1 MAAKYNVCV
10 IGASSLLGETLLE
23 ILEARTFPIDTLSV
37 VDRAEQVGE
46 NVTFRGEDHP
56 VQDIDVFD
64 FSVCH
69 FAFFCVDR
77 VLAEEYVPKAAE
89 AGAVV
94 IDDSEAFRRDPDVP
108 LVVPEVNEMDLAA
121 YESRRIIA
129 NPNSCAIIMALALK
143 PINDAVGLSRVNA
156 VTIQSVS
163 GAGRAAVD
171 ELAQQS
177 IGLFNHKPM
186 ESNVFPKQIAFN
198 LLPQIGALDEAG
210 VSGEEAKIMG
220 ELKRLLQKNDIGI
233 NVTAVRAPV
242 FYGHSIALH
251 IETKRK
257 LSREDA
263 RNLLENAPGIV
274 LYEEDDA
281 GGYPTPMV
289 EAAAND
295 PVFVGRVREDP
306 TQPHGLN
313 FWAVSDN
320 MRKGGALNMVQIA
333 EILVEKYLA

>member
-1 MAAKYNVCV
+1 MAASYNVCV
-10 IGASSLLGETLLE
+10 VGAGSLLGETLLE
-23 ILEARTFPIDTLSV
+23 ILEARAFPIGDFYA
-37 VDRAEQVGE
+37 VDQAEQMGDGVR
-46 NVTFRGEDHP
+46 FRGEDCAI
-56 VQDIDVFD
+56 QDIENFD

-77 VLAEEYVPKAAE
+77 ALAEQYVPQAAE
-89 AGAVV
+89 AGTVV
-94 IDDSEAFRRDPDVP
+94 IDDSDAFRRDPDVP
-108 LVVPEVNEMDLAA
+108 LVVPEVNEADLAM

-129 NPNSCAIIMALALK
+129 NPNSCVIIMALALK

-156 VTIQSVS
+156 VTIQAVS
-163 GAGRAAVD
+163 GAGRAAVE

-186 ESNVFPKQIAFN
+186 ESNIFPKQIAFN
-198 LLPQIGALDEAG
+198 LLPQIGGLDDEG
-210 VSGEEAKIMG
+210 VSGEEAKIMW
-220 ELKRLLQKNDIGI
+220 ELQRVLQKNDIGV
-233 NVTAVRAPV
+233 NVTSVRAPI

-251 IETKRK
+251 IETERK
-257 LSREDA
+257 LSPEDA
-263 RNLLENAPGIV
+263 RNLLENSPGLV
-274 LYEEDDA
+274 LYEEDDV

-295 PVFVGRVREDP
+295 PVFVGRVREDISHP
-306 TQPHGLN
+306 YGLN